1 MNQQLN
7 VRPLVPVMVIA
18 MAGLAGCG
26 TAGRSDSDSKPIV
39 GLMDTGPMVRAV
51 DVVRAS
57 CVIVEYTLQYDKA
70 DSPGGEAAGAAGRG
84 GANLEQFIREERPVE
99 RPGFLTAADRVIT
112 GDVRVH
118 PRFINSIRVRFGD
131 QIVEASVD
139 AVAKDRSAMSLK
151 LAGPLAGSKPLAFDR
166 SKAGPFNFVVQRE
179 TDGVWGLVAGSLGG
193 GFSASRGKQ
202 LVGAVEQ
209 SVVVT
214 KDGTPVTLNFVSEVP
229 ADDSWK
235 VAVESWPWVPAVKL
249 GQELDEFATM
259 SSSALPRVAMTFRSP
274 RQDGSGG
281 GRMGRG
287 RGGNPD
293 EDPEDRAM
301 TEWNGTGVLLDDKRV
316 LIPESFRPKTT
327 GRLESVRVFVPGR
340 DKPVEAKFAGSL
352 RDYGAMVVTLDES
365 VKGAVP
371 AFAGDVTTLKDQLL
385 YKADLSVLGETRTA
399 YYSRDRFNSFYTSW
413 RRQMLPSA
421 SASRDFRTGGAHAG
435 NYLFTT
441 DGKLV
446 AVPVQRREKVT
457 VEVRGGGGDYPILIP
472 LAYINTAIADQ
483 KDGYEPQNRPMTE
496 AEENRL
502 AWLGVELQ
510 PMDPDLARLNNVAD
524 QTAGGRF
531 GGIVGF
537 VYPDSPASKAG
548 LQVGDIILR
557 LHITGQ
563 PKPLDVSVGD
573 NQGFG
578 AMMDQFWQMVDQI
591 PDEYFD
597 QMPKPWG
604 SAETPVTRALTDV
617 GFGTAFKADVFRDG
631 KIVSKDFVVEQGPA
645 HFDAAARLKN
655 EASGISA
662 RDLTFEVRRYFQ
674 IPPAEAGVIVS
685 KVEKGSRAAIAG
697 IKPYEI
703 ITSIDDQPVKT
714 VADLEAALA
723 KGGELKLSV
732 KRMTEGRTVKL
743 RLK

>member
-1 MNQQLN
+1 MKQSFN
-7 VRPLVPVMVIA
+7 VRPVMPVMVLTL
-18 MAGLAGCG
+18 AGLAGCG
-26 TAGRSDSDSKPIV
+26 TGGRSDAGDSPTA
-39 GLMDTGPMVRAV
+39 GLIETGPLARAV
-51 DVVRAS
+51 DAVRGS

-70 DSPGGEAAGAAGRG
+70 DSPGGESAGGGGRG
-84 GANLEQFIREERPVE
+84 GSNLDQFIREERPVE
-99 RPGFLTAADRVIT
+99 RPGFLTAQDRVIT

-118 PRFINSIRVRFGD
+118 PRFIKSIRVRFGD
-131 QIVEASVD
+131 QSVSASVD
-139 AVAKDRSAMSLK
+139 AVARDRSAMALK
-151 LAGPLAGSKPLAFDR
+151 LGGPLAGSKPLAFDR
-166 SKAGPFNFVVQRE
+166 SKTGPYCYVIQRE
-179 TDGVWGLVAGSLGG
+179 SDGVWGLVSGPISG
-193 GFSASRGKQ
+193 GFSSQKGKQ
-202 LVGAVEQ
+202 QVSAVEQ
-209 SVVVT
+209 AVVVA
-214 KDGTPVTLNFVSEVP
+214 KDGTPVALNFASDVP
-229 ADDSWK
+229 ADESWK
-235 VAVESWPWVPAVKL
+235 LGVETWPWIPAAKL
-249 GQELDEFATM
+249 GQELDAFAAA
-259 SSSALPRVAMTFRSP
+259 SSAALPRVAMTFRSP

-287 RGGNPD
+287 RGGSGD

-301 TEWNGTGVLLDDKRV
+301 TEWNGTGVLLDAKRL

-352 RDYGAMVVTLDES
+352 RDYGALVVTLDEP
-365 VKGAVP
+365 VKGAAA
-371 AFAGDVTTLKDQLL
+371 AFAGDVTGLKDQIL
-385 YKADLSVLGETRTA
+385 YKADISVLGETRTA
-399 YYSRDRFNSFYTSW
+399 YYSRDRFSSFYTSW
-413 RRQMLPSA
+413 RKQMLPSA
-421 SASRDFRTGGAHAG
+421 PASRDFRSGASHAG
-435 NYLFTT
+435 NFLFTT

-457 VEVRGGGGDYPILIP
+457 VELRGGGSDYPILIP
-472 LAYINTAIADQ
+472 LAYLNGAIADQ

-537 VYPDSPASKAG
+537 VYPDSPASKVG
-548 LQVGDIILR
+548 LQIGDIILR

-617 GFGTAFKADVFRDG
+617 GFGTTFKADVFRDG
-631 KIVSKDFVVEQGPA
+631 KIMSKEFVVEQGPP

-703 ITSIDDQPVKT
+703 ITSVDDQPVKT
-714 VADLEAALA
+714 VADLEAALT

-743 RLK
+743 KLK